1 MQQLSALDNLMLEGE
16 LPNLPM
22 HMSAILIYDTRGKRG
37 SARMLKLFQDR
48 FLENSEKHFPIL
60 LCKAERLPLHLDRA
74 YWVEDKHFSATHHF
88 SHVALP
94 KSQDWAAL
102 YRLFGH
108 FHAQPLDTTR
118 PLWQVMCVEGL
129 DRVEGI
135 PRGASALFVKIH
147 HALFD
152 GKGALRLAH
161 SFHNLSP
168 APDAPTLADS
178 MPPADEGVD
187 FSSPSLLSRY
197 RRAWWHSIERP
208 IDLAA
213 TLMKVAPQLLPA
225 RESGKAKTETPTP
238 TPRTLFNYPVDA
250 DRVVGHVRMDLS
262 QLRELEK
269 KHHCSINDIALCVI
283 AGALRGYLLEQDK
296 LPAEDLRALM
306 PIDIRSPKEDGSTG
320 NHLTVAKVSLYSSI
334 EDTKSRLNAIHKDTS
349 RGKKESR
356 RSGSLALLDLVDE
369 IHPAVI
375 ISLGEWLIASGH
387 IDDLP
392 QPVNTV
398 VTNVPGIADEAY
410 IGDAKLIDYLGFG
423 PLAPNVGLFHT
434 VSSTSD
440 RVNISFLSTREF
452 VGDGANYR
460 DWIARSWESVCS
472 L

>member
-22 HMSAILIYDTRGKRG
+22 HMSAIMIYDTKGKRG
-37 SARMLKLFQDR
+37 SARMLEMFQDR
-48 FLENSEKHFPIL
+48 FLENTEKHFPIL
-60 LCKAERLPLHLDRA
+60 LCKPERLPLHLDRA
-74 YWVEDKHFSATHHF
+74 YWVEDPNFSLTHHL

-102 YRLFGH
+102 YRLFGD
-108 FHAQPLDTTR
+108 FHAQPLDTSR
-118 PLWQVMCVEGL
+118 PLWQVMYVEGL
-129 DRVEGI
+129 DRLEGI
-135 PRGASALFVKIH
+135 PRGSSALFLKIH
-147 HALFD
+147 HSVFD

-168 APDAPTLADS
+168 EPDAPTLADS
-178 MPPADEGVD
+178 MPLGDEDVD
-187 FSSPSLLSRY
+187 FHSPSLLSRY

-208 IDLAA
+208 IDLVA
-213 TLMKVAPQLLPA
+213 TLMKIAPQLWPA
-225 RESGKAKTETPTP
+225 RGSGEAKSETP
-238 TPRTLFNYPVDA
+238 TPRTLFNNPVTA
-250 DRVVGHVRMDLS
+250 DRVVGHVGMELS
-262 QLRELEK
+262 QLRQLEK

-320 NHLTVAKVSLYSSI
+320 NHVTVAKISLYSSI

-356 RSGSLALLDLVDE
+356 RSGSRALLELVDE

-398 VTNVPGIADEAY
+398 VTNVPGIADKAY
-410 IGDAKLIDYLGFG
+410 IGDAELIDYLGFG

-440 RVNISFLSTREF
+440 HVNISFLSTCKF
-452 VGDGANYR
+452 VGDGAGYR
-460 DWIARSWESVCS
+460 DWIAQSWEDVCA

>member
-22 HMSAILIYDTRGKRG
+22 HMSAIMIYDTKGKRG

-48 FLENSEKHFPIL
+48 FLANSEKHFPIL

-74 YWVEDKHFSATHHF
+74 YWVEDKNFSATHHF

-108 FHAQPLDTTR
+108 FHAQPLDTNR

-129 DRVEGI
+129 DRLEGI
-135 PRGASALFVKIH
+135 PHGASALFLKIH
-147 HALFD
+147 HAVFD

-168 APDAPTLADS
+168 EPDAPTLADS
-178 MPPADEGVD
+178 MPPGDEEVD
-187 FSSPSLLSRY
+187 FHAPSLLSRY

-208 IDLAA
+208 IDLVA
-213 TLMKVAPQLLPA
+213 TLTKIAPQLWPA
-225 RESGKAKTETPTP
+225 HKSGEAKSEDP
-238 TPRTLFNYPVDA
+238 TPRTLFNNPVKA
-250 DRVVGHVRMDLS
+250 DRVVGHVAMDISL
-262 QLRELEK
+262 LRKLEK

-283 AGALRGYLLEQDK
+283 AGALRGYLLEQDE
-296 LPAEDLRALM
+296 LPEEDLRALM
-306 PIDIRSPKEDGSTG
+306 PIDMRSAKEDGSIG
-320 NHLTVAKVSLYSSI
+320 NHVTVAKVSLYSSI
-334 EDTKSRLNAIHKDTS
+334 DDTKSRLKAIHEDTS

-356 RSGSLALLDLVDE
+356 RSGSRAMLELVDE

-392 QPVNTV
+392 QVVNTV
-398 VTNVPGIADEAY
+398 VTNVPGIADDAY

-423 PLAPNVGLFHT
+423 PLAPNIGLFHT
-434 VSSTSD
+434 VSSTND
-440 RVNISFLSTREF
+440 HVNISFLSTCEF

-460 DWIARSWESVCS
+460 DWIAQSWESVCT